1 MPVSTRKHIDLWLKE
16 PDVLDDEMLT
26 KLEAR
31 YDRILDGVM
40 HDNKNE
46 DFLIRVSEKL
56 QVQEETESDVSDDAG
71 DDSFINSAEI
81 GDDEDDG
88 EFSDEMTDN

>member
-1 MPVSTRKHIDLWLKE
+1 
-16 PDVLDDEMLT
+16 MLT

-46 DFLIRVSEKL
+46 DFLVRVSEKL
-56 QVQEETESDVSDDAG
+56 QVQEETESDVSDDAE

-81 GDDEDDG
+81 GVDDEDDG